1 MNRKALLALLLAAMV
16 PAVSYLLVKYFSNEA
31 VHMPQRYFHDSVI
44 ATSKNGRTF
53 NDTVWHKVDNLKLVN
68 QLGDSVNTN
77 DLRGKIVVVDFFF
90 TRCPTLCPQLARAM
104 KKLQSSF
111 VKNDSIVQFLS
122 ISVDPEHD
130 SVKRLKTFGDHYQVD
145 PSSWWLASGNK
156 KEIYSFAFRELKADV
171 TDTDIDTGFIHTP
184 NFYLLDKEGIIR
196 GWYDGSDSTAQAR
209 LVRDIPL
216 LMLEKDRKKTFT
228 EFLKELFGRS

>member
-1 MNRKALLALLLAAMV
+1 MSRKALLALLLAAIV

-31 VHMPQRYFHDSVI
+31 VHMPPRYFYDSVTTI
-44 ATSKNGRTF
+44 NQKGRTF
-53 NDTVWHKVDNLKLVN
+53 NDTVWHKVANLTLVN

-90 TRCPTLCPQLARAM
+90 TRCPTICPQMARAM

-111 VKNDSIVQFLS
+111 VKNDSIVMFLS

-130 SVKRLKTFGDHYQVD
+130 SIKRLKTFADRYQAD
-145 PSSWWLASGNK
+145 PSSWWLTSGNK
-156 KEIYSFAFRELKADV
+156 KEIYSFAFKELKADV
-171 TDTDIDTGFIHTP
+171 TDINIDTGFIHTR
-184 NFYLLDKEGIIR
+184 NFYLLDKEGMIR
-196 GWYDGSDSTAQAR
+196 GWYDGLDSALQAK

-216 LMLEKDRKKTFT
+216 LMLEKDRKRTFT
-228 EFLKELFGRS
+228 EFLKDLFGRS

>member
-1 MNRKALLALLLAAMV
+1 MNKKALLALLLAAMV

-31 VHMPQRYFHDSVI
+31 VQMPSRYFYDSV
-44 ATSKNGRTF
+44 ATVSRNGRTF
-53 NDTVWHKVDNLKLVN
+53 NDTVWHKIANLKLVN
-68 QLGDSVNTN
+68 QLGDSVGTD

-104 KKLQSSF
+104 KRLQTSF

-130 SVKRLKTFGDHYQVD
+130 SVKRLKSFADHYEVD
-145 PSSWWLASGNK
+145 PSSWWLTSGNK
-156 KEIYSFAFRELKADV
+156 KEIYSFAFSELKADV
-171 TDTDIDTGFIHTP
+171 TDTNIDTGFIHTQ
-184 NFYLLDKEGIIR
+184 NFYLLDKEGIVR
-196 GWYDGSDSTAQAR
+196 GWYDGLDSNLQTK

-216 LMLEKDRKKTFT
+216 LMLEKDRKRTFG